1 MDKRRPGRPM
11 DPEKSRRI
19 EAATWQ
25 LLANEGYHALT
36 FEAIA
41 AKVGC
46 NRPTIYRR
54 YTSKVHLV
62 ASVLRNTLLSL
73 APPDE
78 QKMTP
83 REALRD
89 LVKIGV
95 TYLSGARG
103 SALLNVASVARTSPE
118 IAQALDAHLAGIT
131 PYYFAQLRRLAP
143 DAPEGHLNFVMHTL
157 IGGFMYHLTFRRV
170 SLTPAQI
177 DSLVDQ
183 AIALVTRPPAA

>member
-1 MDKRRPGRPM
+1 M
-11 DPEKSRRI
+11 
-19 EAATWQ
+19 
-25 LLANEGYHALT
+25 
-36 FEAIA
+36 
-41 AKVGC
+41 
-46 NRPTIYRR
+46 
-54 YTSKVHLV
+54 
-62 ASVLRNTLLSL
+62 LRNTLLSL

-78 QKMTP
+78 QKLAP
-83 REALRD
+83 RDALLG

-177 DSLVDQ
+177 ESLVDQ
-183 AIALVTRPPAA
+183 AIALVTRPPTA